1 MDTDL
6 IDLMTKWRHTL
17 HSHPETAF
25 EEVATADLVAAVL
38 RDHGFEVHH
47 GVGRTGVVGTMTR
60 SAGPAIGLRA
70 DMDALPI
77 AEANDFSHRSRHEGK
92 MHACGHD
99 GHTAMLLGAAV
110 ALSRDLDWCG
120 TVNVIF
126 QPAEEGPAGGGKV
139 MVEDGLFERF
149 SCDAVFGL
157 HNWPGFPRGHF
168 AINDGPMM
176 ASFDAFE
183 IIVDGKGSH
192 AAMPEEGSDVLVC
205 ASQIVV
211 ALQTIISRRIS
222 PKESGVVSVT
232 QILGGDAW
240 NVLPDRAIIR
250 GTVRC
255 FTSAVQE
262 RIRAS
267 IGEIAT
273 GIAHAL
279 AVNATLDY
287 RCAYPATINNPA
299 QADLAAAA
307 AEATVGVSS
316 VRRGCTPSMASEDF
330 AFMLKAKPGAYIWM
344 GVDEEA
350 PAAPL
355 HNPHY
360 DFNDA
365 ALEIGARYWV
375 NLVKLF
381 GTRSSSTL

>member
-1 MDTDL
+1 MDSDL
-6 IDLMTKWRHTL
+6 IDFMMKWRHAL
-17 HSHPETAF
+17 HSCPETAF
-25 EEVATADLVAAVL
+25 EEVATADLVAGVL
-38 RDHGFEVHH
+38 RQYGFEVHA
-47 GVGRTGVVGTMTR
+47 GIGRTGVVGTMTR

-77 AEANDFSHRSRHEGK
+77 AEANSFAHRSQHEGK

-110 ALSRDLDWCG
+110 SLSRDSSWRG
-120 TVNVIF
+120 TVHVIF
-126 QPAEEGPAGGGKV
+126 QPAEEGPAGGGRM

-149 SCDAVFGL
+149 ACDAVFGL
-157 HNWPGFPRGHF
+157 HNWPGIPRGHF

-176 ASFDAFE
+176 ASFDTFE
-183 IIVDGKGSH
+183 IVVDGKGSH

-205 ASQIVV
+205 ASQIVT

-232 QILGGDAW
+232 QIHGGEAW
-240 NVLPDRAIIR
+240 NVLPDRAVIR

-255 FTSAVQE
+255 FSSDVQE

-267 IGEIAT
+267 IGEISS
-273 GIAHAL
+273 GIARAL
-279 AVNATLDY
+279 GANATLDY
-287 RCAYPATINNPA
+287 RYAYPATVNSA
-299 QADLAAAA
+299 VQADLAAAA
-307 AEATVGVSS
+307 AEATVGTSG
-316 VRRGCTPSMASEDF
+316 VRRGCVPSMASEDF
-330 AFMLKAKPGAYIWM
+330 AFMLHAKPGAYIWM
-344 GVDEEA
+344 GVDEA
-350 PAAPL
+350 TPAAPL

-365 ALEIGARYWV
+365 ALAIGASYWV

-381 GTRSSSTL
+381 GAR

>member
-1 MDTDL
+1 MDSDL
-6 IDLMTKWRHTL
+6 IDLMMKWRHAL
-17 HSHPETAF
+17 HSCPETAF
-25 EEVATADLVAAVL
+25 EEVATADLVAGVL
-38 RDHGFEVHH
+38 RQYGFEVHA
-47 GVGRTGVVGTMTR
+47 GIGRTGVVGTMTR

-77 AEANDFSHRSRHEGK
+77 AEANSFAHRSQHEGK

-110 ALSRDLDWCG
+110 SLSRDSSWRG
-120 TVNVIF
+120 TVHVIF
-126 QPAEEGPAGGGKV
+126 QPAEEGPAGGGRM

-149 SCDAVFGL
+149 ACDAVFGL
-157 HNWPGFPRGHF
+157 HNWPGIPRGHF

-176 ASFDAFE
+176 ASFDTFE
-183 IIVDGKGSH
+183 IVVDGKGSH

-205 ASQIVV
+205 ASQIVT

-232 QILGGDAW
+232 QIHGGEAW
-240 NVLPDRAIIR
+240 NVLPDRAVIR

-255 FTSAVQE
+255 FSSAVQE

-267 IGEIAT
+267 IGEISS
-273 GIAHAL
+273 GIARAL
-279 AVNATLDY
+279 GANATLDY
-287 RCAYPATINNPA
+287 RYAYPATVNSA
-299 QADLAAAA
+299 VQADLAAAA
-307 AEATVGVSS
+307 AEATVGTSG
-316 VRRGCTPSMASEDF
+316 VRRGCVPSMASEDF
-330 AFMLKAKPGAYIWM
+330 AFMLHARPGAYIWM
-344 GVDEEA
+344 GVDEA
-350 PAAPL
+350 TPAAPL

-365 ALEIGARYWV
+365 ALAIGASYWV

-381 GTRSSSTL
+381 GAR

>member
-1 MDTDL
+1 
-6 IDLMTKWRHTL
+6 
-17 HSHPETAF
+17 
-25 EEVATADLVAAVL
+25 
-38 RDHGFEVHH
+38 
-47 GVGRTGVVGTMTR
+47 MTR

-77 AEANDFSHRSRHEGK
+77 AEANSFAHRSQHEGK

-110 ALSRDLDWCG
+110 SLSRDSSWRG
-120 TVNVIF
+120 TVHVIF
-126 QPAEEGPAGGGKV
+126 QPAEEGPAGGGRM

-149 SCDAVFGL
+149 ACDAVFGL
-157 HNWPGFPRGHF
+157 HNWPGIPRGHF

-176 ASFDAFE
+176 ASFDTFE
-183 IIVDGKGSH
+183 IVVDGKGAH

-205 ASQIVV
+205 ASQIVT

-232 QILGGDAW
+232 QIHGGEAW
-240 NVLPDRAIIR
+240 NVLPDRAVIR

-255 FTSAVQE
+255 FSSDVQE

-267 IGEIAT
+267 IGEISS
-273 GIAHAL
+273 GIARAL
-279 AVNATLDY
+279 GANATLDY
-287 RCAYPATINNPA
+287 RYAYPATVNSA
-299 QADLAAAA
+299 VQADLAAAA
-307 AEATVGVSS
+307 AEATVGTSG
-316 VRRGCTPSMASEDF
+316 VRRGCVPSMASEDF
-330 AFMLKAKPGAYIWM
+330 AFMLHAKPGAYIWM
-344 GVDEEA
+344 GVDEA
-350 PAAPL
+350 TPAAPL

-365 ALEIGARYWV
+365 ALAIGASYWV

-381 GTRSSSTL
+381 GAR

>member
-1 MDTDL
+1 MDSDL
-6 IDLMTKWRHTL
+6 IDLMMKWRHAL
-17 HSHPETAF
+17 HACPETAF
-25 EEVATADLVAAVL
+25 EEVATADLVAGVL
-38 RDHGFEVHH
+38 RQYGFEVR
-47 GVGRTGVVGTMTR
+47 GGIGRTGVVGTMTR
-60 SAGPAIGLRA
+60 NAGPAIGLRA

-77 AEANDFSHRSRHEGK
+77 AEANSFAHRSQHEGK

-110 ALSRDLDWCG
+110 ALSRDPSWRG
-120 TVNVIF
+120 TVHVIF
-126 QPAEEGPAGGGKV
+126 QPAEEGPAGGGRM
-139 MVEDGLFERF
+139 MVEEGLFERF
-149 SCDAVFGL
+149 ACDAVFGL
-157 HNWPGFPRGHF
+157 HNWPGIPRGHF

-176 ASFDAFE
+176 ASFDTFE
-183 IIVDGKGSH
+183 IVVDGKGSH

-205 ASQIVV
+205 ASQIVT

-232 QILGGDAW
+232 QIHGGEAW
-240 NVLPDRAIIR
+240 NVLPDRAVIR

-255 FTSAVQE
+255 FSSDVQE

-267 IGEIAT
+267 IGEIST
-273 GIAHAL
+273 GIARAMG
-279 AVNATLDY
+279 ANATLDY
-287 RCAYPATINNPA
+287 RYAYPATINTAA

-307 AEATVGVSS
+307 AEATVGASS
-316 VRRGCTPSMASEDF
+316 VRRGCVPSMASEDF
-330 AFMLKAKPGAYIWM
+330 AFMLHAKPGAYIWM
-344 GVDEEA
+344 GVDEVT

-365 ALEIGARYWV
+365 ALAIGASYWV

-381 GTRSSSTL
+381 CAR

>member
-1 MDTDL
+1 MDSDL
-6 IDLMTKWRHTL
+6 IDLMMKWRHAL
-17 HSHPETAF
+17 HACPETAF
-25 EEVATADLVAAVL
+25 EEVATADLVAGVL
-38 RDHGFEVHH
+38 RQYGFEVN
-47 GVGRTGVVGTMTR
+47 GGIGRTGVVGTMTR

-77 AEANDFSHRSRHEGK
+77 AEANSFAHRSQHEGK

-110 ALSRDLDWCG
+110 ALSRDTNWRG
-120 TVNVIF
+120 TVHVIF
-126 QPAEEGPAGGGKV
+126 QPAEEGPAGGGRM

-149 SCDAVFGL
+149 ACDAVFGL

-176 ASFDAFE
+176 ASFDTFE
-183 IIVDGKGSH
+183 IVVDGKGSH
-192 AAMPEEGSDVLVC
+192 AAMPEEGTDVLVC
-205 ASQIVV
+205 ASQIVT

-232 QILGGDAW
+232 QIHGGEAW
-240 NVLPDRAIIR
+240 NVLPDRAVIR

-255 FTSAVQE
+255 FSSDVQE
-262 RIRAS
+262 RIRSS
-267 IGEIAT
+267 IGEVST
-273 GIAHAL
+273 GIARAL
-279 AVNATLDY
+279 GADATLDY
-287 RCAYPATINNPA
+287 RYAYPATINNAA

-307 AEATVGVSS
+307 AEATVGASS
-316 VRRGCTPSMASEDF
+316 VRRGCAPSMASEDF
-330 AFMLKAKPGAYIWM
+330 AFMLHAKPGAYIWM
-344 GVDEEA
+344 GVDEA
-350 PAAPL
+350 TPAAPL

-365 ALEIGARYWV
+365 ALAIGATYWV

-381 GTRSSSTL
+381 CAR

>member
-1 MDTDL
+1 MDSDL
-6 IDLMTKWRHTL
+6 IDLMMKWRHAL
-17 HSHPETAF
+17 HACPETAF
-25 EEVATADLVAAVL
+25 EEVATADLVAGVL
-38 RDHGFEVHH
+38 RQYGFEVR
-47 GVGRTGVVGTMTR
+47 GGIGRTGVVGTMTR
-60 SAGPAIGLRA
+60 NAGPAIGLRA

-77 AEANDFSHRSRHEGK
+77 AEANSFAHRSQHEGK

-110 ALSRDLDWCG
+110 ALSRDPSWRG
-120 TVNVIF
+120 TVHVIF
-126 QPAEEGPAGGGKV
+126 QPAEEGPAGGGRM
-139 MVEDGLFERF
+139 MVEEGLFERF
-149 SCDAVFGL
+149 ACDAVFGL
-157 HNWPGFPRGHF
+157 HNWPGIPRGHF

-176 ASFDAFE
+176 ASFDTFE
-183 IIVDGKGSH
+183 IVVDGKGSH

-205 ASQIVV
+205 ASQIVT

-232 QILGGDAW
+232 QIHGGEAW
-240 NVLPDRAIIR
+240 NVLPDRAVIR

-255 FTSAVQE
+255 FSSDVQE

-273 GIAHAL
+273 GIARAMG
-279 AVNATLDY
+279 ANATLDY
-287 RCAYPATINNPA
+287 RYAYPATINTAA

-307 AEATVGVSS
+307 AEATVGASS
-316 VRRGCTPSMASEDF
+316 VRRGCVPSMASEDF
-330 AFMLKAKPGAYIWM
+330 AFMLHAKPGAYIWM
-344 GVDEEA
+344 GVDEVT

-365 ALEIGARYWV
+365 ALAIGASYWV

-381 GTRSSSTL
+381 CAR